1 MDSSRPRSRAT
12 QEEERAG
19 YGGATAQARMIEIK
33 HFLQRER
40 AGEAL
45 RRTGGET
52 HRGSGG
58 NTGTRLLTHP
68 GSSREKRREKGG
80 EEGEIILLDLMD

>member
-1 MDSSRPRSRAT
+1 MDSSRLRSRAT

-45 RRTGGET
+45 KRTGGKHTEGVEET
-52 HRGSGG
+52 RGHGY
-58 NTGTRLLTHP
+58 
-68 GSSREKRREKGG
+68 
-80 EEGEIILLDLMD
+80 